1 MGLFGGFSCL
11 YNGMQSKNTGL
22 SGNKIGSFLVES
34 MPVQQSD
41 YRPTQRPRTQA
52 PAAKRHKPA
61 QKKGKGRIKALDG
74 LRAVAIIGVVLF
86 HMRPSALEG
95 GFLGVTLFFV
105 LTGYFITRSILRGL
119 DKTGEFSYVDYLKK
133 RVRRLLPPII
143 VAIAFAAI
151 LIFAMSPALLP
162 KVQADALPSVLFFSN
177 WSYIFRNVSYF
188 AAAGLPSP
196 LTHLWFTGVTMQ
208 FYVLWPI
215 LLMLLTCLFRTRK
228 GLLTGVGVMM
238 AASVLAMALLF
249 DPNADTA
256 RVYYGTD
263 ARAAELLS
271 GAFLAIAFDSLEHF
285 ILGGNKRMAVAKA
298 NVISAVCLIL
308 LIVGFVFANGQD
320 AWLYRGGYLA
330 VAVMCCLL
338 VLTVQQPGCIVS
350 KILSCKPLVYLGGRS
365 FSIYLIHYPIL
376 TVLNPATRTTPLE
389 WWEWALGFVVI
400 LLLSEVFY
408 RFVEQPFTR
417 KAPKKHAVA
426 KAEEGRPAARSMAN
440 RGAQQSSRETSP
452 VRCAAFVHSLSDTR
466 AANIATVVS
475 TVLVVLLIVLPFD
488 WQAISQARAQE
499 LRPELAQSA
508 SSNQEAQQD
517 NAASEPA
524 EQSEAG
530 QSGALSPQAE
540 KVPDNLNASAW
551 TYDAEKGTCN
561 ADVLIIGDS
570 VGDGASKQIKK
581 YLPDAWLDAKVSRQL
596 SVGPDVYRDAV
607 SEGWNGS
614 AVIVE
619 LGGNSLIR
627 DKSIVQKMIDAVGGK
642 PMYFVTIRCPYPLQD
657 ANNQILRDYAAQN
670 SNVGIIDWYGESEGH
685 SEYLVDDGQHLTD
698 DGCEAFA
705 KLFRKAL
712 CGQ

>member
-1 MGLFGGFSCL
+1 MVSLLF
-11 YNGMQSKNTGL
+11 
-22 SGNKIGSFLVES
+22 VES
-34 MPVQQSD
+34 MSVQQSSH
-41 YRPTQRPRTQA
+41 RPTQRPRAQA
-52 PAAKRHKPA
+52 PAAKRQKPR
-61 QKKGKGRIKALDG
+61 QKKDKGRIKALDG

-119 DKTGEFSYVDYLKK
+119 DRTGEFSYADYLKK

-228 GLLTGVGVMM
+228 GLLAGVGALM
-238 AASVLAMALLF
+238 AASTLAMALLF

-285 ILGGNKRMAVAKA
+285 ILGGNKQAAVAKA

-308 LIVGFVFANGQD
+308 LVVGFVFANGQD

-376 TVLNPATRTTPLE
+376 TVMNPATRTTPLE

-408 RFVEQPFTR
+408 RFVEQPLTR
-417 KAPKKHAVA
+417 KAPKKCAAA
-426 KAEEGRPAARSMAN
+426 KAGEGRPVSRSRASGQAIRQSKKETIPARCIAL
-440 RGAQQSSRETSP
+440 
-452 VRCAAFVHSLSDTR
+452 VRSLSDTR
-466 AANIATVVS
+466 AANVATVVS
-475 TVLVVLLIVLPFD
+475 TVLVFLLIVLPLD

-508 SSNQEAQQD
+508 SSGQESQQESD
-517 NAASEPA
+517 S
-524 EQSEAG
+524 SEAAAQSGTEG

-570 VGDGASKQIKK
+570 VGDGASAQIKK

-657 ANNQILRDYAAQN
+657 ANNQILRDYADQN

>member
-1 MGLFGGFSCL
+1 
-11 YNGMQSKNTGL
+11 
-22 SGNKIGSFLVES
+22 

-41 YRPTQRPRTQA
+41 YRPTQRPRAQA
-52 PAAKRHKPA
+52 PASKRHKPA
-61 QKKGKGRIKALDG
+61 QKKDKGRIKALDG

-119 DKTGEFSYVDYLKK
+119 DRTGEFSYVDYLKK

-228 GLLTGVGVMM
+228 GLLAGVGALM
-238 AASVLAMALLF
+238 AASTLAMALLF

-263 ARAAELLS
+263 VRAAELLS

-285 ILGGNKRMAVAKA
+285 ILGSNKQVAVAKA

-308 LIVGFVFANGQD
+308 LVVGFVFANGQD

-350 KILSCKPLVYLGGRS
+350 KVLSCKTLVYLGGRS

-376 TVLNPATRTTPLE
+376 TVMNPATRTTPLE

-417 KAPKKHAVA
+417 KASKKHVAA
-426 KAEEGRPAARSMAN
+426 KAGEGRPVPRSQAPGQAMRQSDGRTIPARCVAL
-440 RGAQQSSRETSP
+440 
-452 VRCAAFVHSLSDTR
+452 VRSLSDTR
-466 AANIATVVS
+466 AANVATVVS
-475 TVLVVLLIVLPFD
+475 TVLVVLLIVLPLD

-508 SSNQEAQQD
+508 SSGQEAQQD
-517 NAASEPA
+517 AAVSESVD
-524 EQSEAG
+524 ESGTSG

-570 VGDGASKQIKK
+570 VGDGASAQIKK

-642 PMYFVTIRCPYPLQD
+642 PMCFVTIRCPYPL
-657 ANNQILRDYAAQN
+657 
-670 SNVGIIDWYGESEGH
+670 
-685 SEYLVDDGQHLTD
+685 
-698 DGCEAFA
+698 
-705 KLFRKAL
+705 
-712 CGQ
+712 

>member
-1 MGLFGGFSCL
+1 MVSLLF
-11 YNGMQSKNTGL
+11 
-22 SGNKIGSFLVES
+22 VES
-34 MPVQQSD
+34 MSVQQSSH
-41 YRPTQRPRTQA
+41 RPTQRPRAQA
-52 PAAKRHKPA
+52 PAAKRQKPR
-61 QKKGKGRIKALDG
+61 QKKDKGRIKALDG

-119 DKTGEFSYVDYLKK
+119 DRTGEFSYADYLKK

-228 GLLTGVGVMM
+228 GLLAGVGALM
-238 AASVLAMALLF
+238 AASTLAMALLF

-285 ILGGNKRMAVAKA
+285 ILGDNKQAAVAKA

-308 LIVGFVFANGQD
+308 LVVGFVFANGQD

-376 TVLNPATRTTPLE
+376 TVMNPATRTTPLE

-417 KAPKKHAVA
+417 KAPKKCAAA
-426 KAEEGRPAARSMAN
+426 KAGEGRPVSRSQASGQAIRQSKKETIPARCIAL
-440 RGAQQSSRETSP
+440 
-452 VRCAAFVHSLSDTR
+452 VRSLSDTR
-466 AANIATVVS
+466 AANVATVVS
-475 TVLVVLLIVLPFD
+475 TVLVFLLIVLPLD

-508 SSNQEAQQD
+508 SSGQESQQESD
-517 NAASEPA
+517 S
-524 EQSEAG
+524 SEAAAQSGTEG

-570 VGDGASKQIKK
+570 VGDGASAQIKK

-657 ANNQILRDYAAQN
+657 ANNQILRDYADQN